1 MAKKQQPV
9 DQTEEQMQAVEQ
21 ALTRSE
27 QFIEKN
33 RSKLSTVFLVVV
45 AIAAAYYGYLKF
57 IKQPQMEEAASEMF
71 VAEQLFEAGNYD
83 QALNGDGQNLGFLD
97 ILDNYSGT
105 PAGNLAHYYAGLAYL
120 NLGQYA
126 EAIEHLDQFSTSD
139 EMLQPVRLG
148 AIGDAF
154 AQLQQPEEALEYY
167 TKAYQAKT
175 NDFTTPIYLN
185 KAALMQEEL
194 GDFGSAAKLYKR
206 LTEDF
211 PETNEGRE
219 AVKSLER
226 VSNMAQA

>member
-33 RSKLSTVFLVVV
+33 RNKLSTVFLVVV

-167 TKAYQAKT
+167 TKAYQSKT

-194 GDFGSAAKLYKR
+194 GDYGSAAKLYKR